1 MSCFLMSWIKSLTLI
16 FLASFTMLASSCSSD
31 DDLNK
36 EAPAEE
42 YVTKAKDILSGDIV
56 LSTKATMSGIDKTH
70 LANGCPTK
78 FNFTWKEDGTM
89 SLSLVDFTVGSM
101 PFAVT
106 FKCSTKFMNLNSW
119 DKDERPEAGWI
130 KFQGKDGNVTTDG
143 DDPKDCQSGSGATVD
158 GYLNVLTNQIEFIV
172 NYNMMNVRT
181 ETFQQTI
188 DKNRINN
195 FQQEFEQYEKDLI
208 QWKKDNGEG

>member
-1 MSCFLMSWIKSLTLI
+1 MNWIKSLTLI

-56 LSTKATMSGIDKTH
+56 LSTKATMSGVDKTH

>member
-1 MSCFLMSWIKSLTLI
+1 MSWIKSLTLI

-56 LSTKATMSGIDKTH
+56 LSTKATMSGVDKTH

-195 FQQEFEQYEKDLI
+195 FQLEFEQYEKDLI

>member
-1 MSCFLMSWIKSLTLI
+1 MSWIKSLTLI

-56 LSTKATMSGIDKTH
+56 LSTKATMSGVDKTH

-101 PFAVT
+101 AFAVT

>member
-1 MSCFLMSWIKSLTLI
+1 MNWIKSLTLI
-16 FLASFTMLASSCSSD
+16 FLASFIMLASSCSSD

-36 EAPAEE
+36 EAPTEE
-42 YVTKAKDILSGDIV
+42 YVTKAKDILNGDIV
-56 LSTKATMSGIDKTH
+56 LSTKATMSGVDKTH

>member
-1 MSCFLMSWIKSLTLI
+1 MNWIKSLTLI
-16 FLASFTMLASSCSSD
+16 FLASFIMLASSCSSD

-56 LSTKATMSGIDKTH
+56 LSTKATMSGVDKTH

>member
-1 MSCFLMSWIKSLTLI
+1 MKRFILMLAVVI

-56 LSTKATMSGIDKTH
+56 LSTKATMSGVDKTH

-208 QWKKDNGEG
+208 QGKKDNGEG

>member
-1 MSCFLMSWIKSLTLI
+1 MNWIKSFTLI
-16 FLASFTMLASSCSSD
+16 FLASFTILVSSCSSD
-31 DDLNK
+31 DDLSK
-36 EAPAEE
+36 EAPTEE
-42 YVTKAKDILSGDIV
+42 YVTKAKDILNGDIV
-56 LSTKATMSGIDKTH
+56 LSTKATMSGVDKTH

-89 SLSLVDFTVGSM
+89 SLSLVGFTVGSM

-106 FKCSTKFMNLNSW
+106 FKCNTKFMNLNSW

-130 KFQGKDGNVTTDG
+130 KFQGKNGNVTTDG
-143 DDPKDCQSGSGATVD
+143 DDPNDCQSGSGATVD

>member
-1 MSCFLMSWIKSLTLI
+1 MSWIKSLTLI

-36 EAPAEE
+36 EAPSEE

-56 LSTKATMSGIDKTH
+56 LSTKATMSGVDKTH

>member
-1 MSCFLMSWIKSLTLI
+1 MKRFILMLAVII

-56 LSTKATMSGIDKTH
+56 LSTKATMSGVDKTH

>member
-1 MSCFLMSWIKSLTLI
+1 MKKYLVM
-16 FLASFTMLASSCSSD
+16 FLASFTILVSSCSSD
-31 DDLNK
+31 DDLSK
-36 EAPAEE
+36 EAPTEE
-42 YVTKAKDILSGDIV
+42 YVTKAKDILNGDIV
-56 LSTKATMSGIDKTH
+56 LSTKATMSGVDKTH

-89 SLSLVDFTVGSM
+89 SLSLVGFTVGSM

-106 FKCSTKFMNLNSW
+106 FKCNTKFMNLNSW

-143 DDPKDCQSGSGATVD
+143 DDPNDCQSGSGATVD

>member
-1 MSCFLMSWIKSLTLI
+1 MSWIKSLTLI

-56 LSTKATMSGIDKTH
+56 LSTKATMSGVDKTH

-119 DKDERPEAGWI
+119 DKDERPEVGWI

>member
-1 MSCFLMSWIKSLTLI
+1 MSWIKSLTLI

-36 EAPAEE
+36 ETPAEE

-56 LSTKATMSGIDKTH
+56 LSTKATMSGVDKTH

>member
-1 MSCFLMSWIKSLTLI
+1 MKRFILMLAVVI

-56 LSTKATMSGIDKTH
+56 LSTKATMSGVDKTH

-195 FQQEFEQYEKDLI
+195 FQQEFEQYEMDLI
-208 QWKKDNGEG
+208 QWKKDKGEG

>member
-1 MSCFLMSWIKSLTLI
+1 MERRWNYEPLI
-16 FLASFTMLASSCSSD
+16 GRF
-31 DDLNK
+31 
-36 EAPAEE
+36 
-42 YVTKAKDILSGDIV
+42 
-56 LSTKATMSGIDKTH
+56 H
-70 LANGCPTK
+70 RR
-78 FNFTWKEDGTM
+78 FNA
-89 SLSLVDFTVGSM
+89 
-101 PFAVT
+101 FAVT

-188 DKNRINN
+188 DKIVLIISSRNLNN
-195 FQQEFEQYEKDLI
+195 TKRT
-208 QWKKDNGEG
+208 

>member
-1 MSCFLMSWIKSLTLI
+1 M
-16 FLASFTMLASSCSSD
+16 
-31 DDLNK
+31 
-36 EAPAEE
+36 
-42 YVTKAKDILSGDIV
+42 
-56 LSTKATMSGIDKTH
+56 
-70 LANGCPTK
+70 
-78 FNFTWKEDGTM
+78 
-89 SLSLVDFTVGSM
+89 
-101 PFAVT
+101 
-106 FKCSTKFMNLNSW
+106 
-119 DKDERPEAGWI
+119 
-130 KFQGKDGNVTTDG
+130 TTDG

>member
-1 MSCFLMSWIKSLTLI
+1 
-16 FLASFTMLASSCSSD
+16 
-31 DDLNK
+31 
-36 EAPAEE
+36 
-42 YVTKAKDILSGDIV
+42 
-56 LSTKATMSGIDKTH
+56 
-70 LANGCPTK
+70 
-78 FNFTWKEDGTM
+78 M

-106 FKCSTKFMNLNSW
+106 YKCSTKFMNLNSW
-119 DKDERPEAGWI
+119 DNEEIPEAGLI

-143 DDPKDCQSGSGATVD
+143 DDPKECQSGSGATVD
-158 GYLNVLTNQIEFIV
+158 CYLNVLTNQIEFIV

>member
-1 MSCFLMSWIKSLTLI
+1 
-16 FLASFTMLASSCSSD
+16 MLASSCSSD

-56 LSTKATMSGIDKTH
+56 LSTKATMSGVDKTH

-158 GYLNVLTNQIEFIV
+158 GYLNVLTNQIEFKIGRAHV
-172 NYNMMNVRT
+172 
-181 ETFQQTI
+181 
-188 DKNRINN
+188 
-195 FQQEFEQYEKDLI
+195 
-208 QWKKDNGEG
+208 

>member
-1 MSCFLMSWIKSLTLI
+1 MNWIKSLTLI
-16 FLASFTMLASSCSSD
+16 FLASFAMLVSSCSSD
-31 DDLNK
+31 EDN
-36 EAPAEE
+36 EVPAEE
-42 YVTKAKDILSGDIV
+42 YIDKAKVILNGDIV
-56 LSTKATMSGIDKTH
+56 LSTKATMSGVDKTH

-78 FNFTWKEDGTM
+78 FNFTWKADSTM
-89 SLSLVDFTVGSM
+89 TLSLVDFTVGSM

-106 FKCSTKFMNLNSW
+106 FKCNTKFMNLNSW

-143 DDPKDCQSGSGATVD
+143 DDPNDCQSGSGATVD

-195 FQQEFEQYEKDLI
+195 FQQEFEQYEKDLE
-208 QWKKDNGEG
+208 QWKKDNGQG

>member
-1 MSCFLMSWIKSLTLI
+1 MF
-16 FLASFTMLASSCSSD
+16 ASSCSSD

-56 LSTKATMSGIDKTH
+56 LSTKATMSGVDKTH